1 MSGTANIFAAAGV
14 REMLERPLEDYESV
28 RTWRRDLSE
37 QWGGDP
43 LAEEPEKLRALAAF
57 CEFTGDDP
65 DTMVQRCFRVRK
77 SDGERVIS
85 NKWRTHYAQKIKEFG
100 DPASSPEAP
109 RASKDVLSFLIHNGV
124 MVQV

>member
-1 MSGTANIFAAAGV
+1 MP
-14 REMLERPLEDYESV
+14 ERSLEDYESV

-43 LAEEPEKLRALAAF
+43 IAEEPEKLRALTAF

-77 SDGERVIS
+77 SDNERVIS
-85 NKWRTHYAQKIKEFG
+85 NKWRTHYAQKIKEFRDHG
-100 DPASSPEAP
+100 STPEAL
-109 RASKDVLSFLIHNGV
+109 RAGRDVLSFLIHNGV

>member
-1 MSGTANIFAAAGV
+1 
-14 REMLERPLEDYESV
+14 MLERSLDDYDTV

-43 LAEEPEKLRALAAF
+43 IAEEPEKLRALAAF
-57 CEFTGDDP
+57 CEFIGDDP

-85 NKWRTHYAQKIKEFG
+85 NKWRTHYAQKIKEFRDRG
-100 DPASSPEAP
+100 SKPEAQ
-109 RASKDVLSFLIHNGV
+109 RVSRDVLSFFIHNGV

>member
-1 MSGTANIFAAAGV
+1 
-14 REMLERPLEDYESV
+14 MLEHSLEDYGSV
-28 RTWRRDLSE
+28 RVWRRDLSE

-43 LAEEPEKLRALAAF
+43 IAEEPEKLHALAVF

-65 DTMVQRCFRVRK
+65 DTIIKRCFRVRK

-85 NKWRTHYAQKIKEFG
+85 NKWRTHYAEKIKELRLN
-100 DPASSPEAP
+100 PAEP

>member
-1 MSGTANIFAAAGV
+1 
-14 REMLERPLEDYESV
+14 MLERAVEEYESV

-43 LAEEPEKLRALAAF
+43 IAEEPEKLRAVQRF
-57 CEFTGDDP
+57 CEFTGEDP
-65 DTMVQRCFRVRK
+65 DTIVGRCFRIRK

-85 NKWRTHYAQKIKEFG
+85 AKWRTYYAQKIKEFRDRNG
-100 DPASSPEAP
+100 DVDPQRLAA
-109 RASKDVLSFLIHNGV
+109 DVLSFLIHNGV